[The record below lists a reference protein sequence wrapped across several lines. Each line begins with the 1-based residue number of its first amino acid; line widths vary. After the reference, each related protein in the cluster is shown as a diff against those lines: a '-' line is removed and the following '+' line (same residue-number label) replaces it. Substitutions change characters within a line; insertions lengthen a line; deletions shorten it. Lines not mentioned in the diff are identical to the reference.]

1 MGGEEKE
8 EEGKSLPADGY
19 HNVDDNNYFNNNDNR
34 DNDVKDEEDNDN
46 K

>member
-1 MGGEEKE
+1 MGGEGKE

-19 HNVDDNNYFNNNDNR
+19 HNVDNNYINNDDNR